1 MSDENDF
8 EDDDKYPWEDVEAAR
23 KNRRLQR
30 KHPIAD
36 GQISYMAVAKPCP
49 QCGTAA
55 GQLSWLNSGELQFLL
70 KHHPHSFQCRAQC
83 EGSRAPNHTQAARLE
98 SGHGEGPR
106 GRL

>member
-30 KHPIAD
+30 KHSIAD
-36 GQISYMAVAKPCP
+36 GQNSYIAVAKPCP

-55 GQLSWLNSGELQFLL
+55 GQLSWFYFDSPPKTWEDLCG
-70 KHHPHSFQCRAQC
+70 RAGWMTVCDGCHVQVNFFM
-83 EGSRAPNHTQAARLE
+83 EAMN
-98 SGHGEGPR
+98 
-106 GRL
+106 